1 MEPAACLAAFETEPE
16 NFWLGV
22 LHDDFWSINNL
33 HYQAHPWT
41 LWGFSHY
48 HCQRS
53 YSLIGSIGPKL
64 SIYFYLKERVLI
76 NCAVELFVGGRGYG
90 VVIRL
95 TICQAWLYLLR
106 VIISL
111 RLFLHNLVG
120 IEYVWLKQACD
131 FSNVG
136 WLELLS
142 INASINFK
150 V

>member
-1 MEPAACLAAFETEPE
+1 MEPAACLAAFETELE
-16 NFWLGV
+16 GHFWLV
-22 LHDDFWSINNL
+22 LHDDFWSITNL
-33 HYQAHPWT
+33 RYRAHPWT

-64 SIYFYLKERVLI
+64 FIYFYLKEIVLI
-76 NCAVELFVGGRGYG
+76 NCVVELSVGWRRYG
-90 VVIRL
+90 VIIWL

-120 IEYVWLKQACD
+120 IQYVGLEQACD

-142 INASINFK
+142 IDSSINCK
-150 V
+150 I